1 MSNTE
6 QTYTE
11 TIAKGF
17 FSSEK
22 EPARGV
28 LQSSYSASALRILV
42 KYLCKGFFFFN
53 IKFQALGIRL
63 Y

>member
-42 KYLCKGFFFFN
+42 KYLCKGFFFF
-53 IKFQALGIRL
+53 
-63 Y
+63 